1 MKLLAIETSS
11 TVGSLAVLD
20 GEAVVERE
28 IATPRAQSDRVL
40 PIIRELLAE
49 AGLTP
54 GSLDAVAFGRGPGSF
69 SGIRL
74 AAAVTQGLALSC
86 GLPVVAVSSLA
97 AAAQRA
103 WREHGST
110 RSLVCVDARMGEV
123 YWAMFQIDNGIA
135 EHDGPER
142 LGAPATL
149 KCSPG
154 DPWAAVGNGFAVYR
168 DELAAQLAR
177 ATSVPG
183 ACVPTAR
190 DLLPRARRDCAAGRI
205 SPAASALPVY
215 LRDESAWRRSSSS
228 P

>member
-20 GEAVVERE
+20 GTAIVERE
-28 IATPRAQSDRVL
+28 IATPREQSDSVL

-49 AGLTP
+49 AGLTL

-86 GLPVVAVSSLA
+86 GLPVIAVSSLA

-123 YWAMFQIDNGIA
+123 YWATFRIDDGLA

-142 LGAPATL
+142 LGAPVTL
-149 KCSPG
+149 QSPPG
-154 DPWAAVGNGFAVYR
+154 DLWAAVGNGFAVYR
-168 DELAAQLAR
+168 NELAAQLAE
-177 ATSVPG
+177 ASAVHG

-190 DLLPRARRDCAAGRI
+190 DLLVRARRDCAAGRV